1 MIQAATST
9 RDTVPALPR
18 TLTSLQAARA
28 AAAILVVLFH
38 TSVSIIAQPKYWD
51 SQPFGRIFD
60 FGDSGVL
67 FFFVLS
73 GFIITNAHHQ
83 DLGRPERL
91 RAYAWKRFR
100 RIYPIYW
107 IVLVLVMPVYFEVP
121 TFGKGYET
129 QPGVIFSSVL
139 LLHVTSSREVIL
151 VSWTLFHE
159 VLFYLFFA
167 LAIWRVRVGMV
178 AIGVWFLLSAITMT
192 THAQSVWTGFYVS
205 NLNTLFGFGMAAAVW
220 VRRRQVPSPLAVAL
234 LGIAIF
240 LLAGI
245 DQTYW
250 LQLSTAIRTLVFGLG
265 ATLIV
270 AALVELERQSRVEI
284 PGWLQRLGDASYSI
298 YLVHFFELSLFAKL
312 IWASGG
318 DRILPAPVAFV
329 LLAGLSLLVG
339 TLCYVGVE
347 RPLLRI
353 LGGGRKGVSLPGK
366 PSYPQ

>member
-1 MIQAATST
+1 
-9 RDTVPALPR
+9 
-18 TLTSLQAARA
+18 
-28 AAAILVVLFH
+28 
-38 TSVSIIAQPKYWD
+38 
-51 SQPFGRIFD
+51 
-60 FGDSGVL
+60 
-67 FFFVLS
+67 
-73 GFIITNAHHQ
+73 
-83 DLGRPERL
+83 
-91 RAYAWKRFR
+91 
-100 RIYPIYW
+100 
-107 IVLVLVMPVYFEVP
+107 
-121 TFGKGYET
+121 
-129 QPGVIFSSVL
+129 
-139 LLHVTSSREVIL
+139 
-151 VSWTLFHE
+151 
-159 VLFYLFFA
+159 
-167 LAIWRVRVGMV
+167 
-178 AIGVWFLLSAITMT
+178 
-192 THAQSVWTGFYVS
+192 
-205 NLNTLFGFGMAAAVW
+205 
-220 VRRRQVPSPLAVAL
+220 LAVAL